1 LITVFPRQFTEL
13 LLMSHGM
20 KIEFFQTCT
29 YAGPDHGASW
39 PARPAACDPEWA
51 STTFADALDE
61 CAVAVDAGFDT
72 LTFAEHHYS
81 PKQITPNP
89 MMLAALAG
97 ARFPGQQIG
106 VFGTDLPINNPV
118 RVAEEYAMLD
128 NLLQGRLRV
137 AMLRGTPNEYITY
150 FDNPYESRERAEEA
164 TLLVKQC
171 WTEPEPFAWEGRY
184 YRYRNI
190 AVWPRVFQNPHP
202 RILISANSPDG
213 AMFAGRNGFD
223 IGFSYMA
230 PDACAANADLYR
242 KTAAAT
248 GWTPT
253 ADNIQY
259 RHALWVD
266 EDEATAWQTF
276 GSYAGGGLHALF
288 AGASYDTRMALARC
302 GMAMAGIGRDAPD
315 TSGLAIREEVPPPP
329 SPLVPGPPFVG
340 TPESVI
346 RNIKNVAETIG
357 AGRVEVHAG
366 FPVTGAIP
374 TEMNRKMVALM
385 GREVV
390 PTVHAESW

>member
-1 LITVFPRQFTEL
+1 
-13 LLMSHGM
+13 M
-20 KIEFFQTCT
+20 KIEFYQTCV
-29 YAGPDHGASW
+29 YAGSDHGASW
-39 PARPAACDPEWA
+39 PARPAACDPTLA
-51 STTFADALDE
+51 SQSYGEALDE

-89 MMLAALAG
+89 MLLATLAG
-97 ARFPGQQIG
+97 ARFPGHQIG

-128 NLLQGRLRV
+128 ILLQGRLRV
-137 AMLRGTPNEYITY
+137 GLLRGTPNEYLTY

-164 TLLVKQC
+164 TLLVKSC

-190 AVWPRVFQNPHP
+190 AVWPRVFQTPHP
-202 RILISANSPDG
+202 RILVSANSPDG
-213 AMFAGRNGFD
+213 AIFAGKHGFD
-223 IGFSYMA
+223 IGFSYMS
-230 PDACAANADLYR
+230 PDACAAHADLYR
-242 KTAAAT
+242 KTAADA

-266 EDEATAWQTF
+266 ENEATAWETF
-276 GSYAGGGLHALF
+276 SKYAGSGLHALF

-302 GMAMAGIGRDAPD
+302 GMGMAGIGRGAPD
-315 TSGLAIREEVPPPP
+315 TSGLQIREQVPPPA

-340 TPESVI
+340 TPESIINKV
-346 RNIKNVAETIG
+346 RNVAETIG
-357 AGRVEVHAG
+357 AGRVEMHAG
-366 FPVTGAIP
+366 FAITSPIP
-374 TEMNRKMVALM
+374 TDITTKMIALM
-385 GREVV
+385 GREVI